1 MSISAVKIR
10 LVGIVQGVGF
20 RPFVYRLATRL
31 GLRGYVVNRGGAE
44 VEIFVEGDDDKINRF
59 MMLLEREKP
68 PPALFEEIF
77 IERSSPLNL
86 RDFRILKS
94 VYDRSRRSMIPPDVA
109 ICEECTRE
117 IKDPSS
123 RFYRYYWNS
132 CAWCGPRFSMIYR
145 TPYDRENTS
154 MRKYL
159 LCEKCRH
166 DYEDPDN
173 IRRFHAEG
181 ISCPICGV
189 RTYLYDNRGRKID
202 LREDL
207 VDFISKEILK
217 GSIVAI
223 KGVGGYHI
231 AALAS
236 RDDVVLELR
245 RRKKRPQKPFALMAK
260 DLDVV
265 KRLVYLNEKAE
276 KILRSPQRPIL
287 ILPKRDDAPV
297 SEYVAPEL
305 SSLGIM
311 LPYTGFQILL
321 LDKIPDGFLIMTS
334 GNIHGRPMCI
344 DLDCVLRE
352 LSEIVDY
359 IVEHDREIVH
369 RVDDSVIRFTD
380 EESVFLRRSRGY
392 APMWIKTSF
401 DIGEYVAVGA
411 ELQVAGA
418 VSFENKIIPTQFIGD
433 LDDPGNLQDLE
444 RELRWFIEI
453 YDIKPRAIV
462 MDMHPLYHNRDVA
475 KKLAE
480 IYETRLVEA
489 QHHHAH
495 ITSLMIEEGYEPD
508 EMSIG
513 VAIDGTGYGVN
524 GEIWGGEILLS
535 RYDRF
540 VRLGSLRPFN
550 LPGGDSSA
558 EYPVK
563 SLIGMMVLR
572 RYSLEEVIK
581 ILKTR
586 DLVKTLPYKE
596 EEAEITYWLSYKKK
610 GVETSSLGRT
620 LDGISAL
627 LGVCS
632 IRTYEGEP
640 PIKLESLA
648 DRGVYLRNIDLE
660 IPLLYQD
667 DRLMID
673 ASYVIE
679 YLINN
684 FSKNIDTKDLA
695 ATILYSIGRA
705 FGEAVI
711 KTVRGYR
718 ISRNEILVSGGAA
731 VNTHIIRGIREI
743 ARENDLLVK
752 INRKIPPGDGGIS
765 VGQIAIASSII
776 GSYD

>member
-1 MSISAVKIR
+1 
-10 LVGIVQGVGF
+10 
-20 RPFVYRLATRL
+20 
-31 GLRGYVVNRGGAE
+31 
-44 VEIFVEGDDDKINRF
+44 
-59 MMLLEREKP
+59 
-68 PPALFEEIF
+68 
-77 IERSSPLNL
+77 
-86 RDFRILKS
+86 
-94 VYDRSRRSMIPPDVA
+94 
-109 ICEECTRE
+109 
-117 IKDPSS
+117 
-123 RFYRYYWNS
+123 
-132 CAWCGPRFSMIYR
+132 
-145 TPYDRENTS
+145 
-154 MRKYL
+154 
-159 LCEKCRH
+159 
-166 DYEDPDN
+166 
-173 IRRFHAEG
+173 
-181 ISCPICGV
+181 
-189 RTYLYDNRGRKID
+189 
-202 LREDL
+202 
-207 VDFISKEILK
+207 
-217 GSIVAI
+217 
-223 KGVGGYHI
+223 
-231 AALAS
+231 
-236 RDDVVLELR
+236 
-245 RRKKRPQKPFALMAK
+245 
-260 DLDVV
+260 
-265 KRLVYLNEKAE
+265 
-276 KILRSPQRPIL
+276 
-287 ILPKRDDAPV
+287 
-297 SEYVAPEL
+297 
-305 SSLGIM
+305 
-311 LPYTGFQILL
+311 
-321 LDKIPDGFLIMTS
+321 
-334 GNIHGRPMCI
+334 MCI
-344 DLDCVLRE
+344 DLDRVLRE
-352 LSEIVDY
+352 LSEVVDY

-380 EESVFLRRSRGY
+380 EEPVFLRRSRGY

-480 IYETRLVEA
+480 MYETRLVEA

-495 ITSLMIEEGYEPD
+495 IASLMIEEGYEPD

-558 EYPVK
+558 EYSVK
-563 SLIGMMVLR
+563 SLIGMTVLR

-596 EEAEITYWLSYKKK
+596 EEAEITYWLSYNKK

-673 ASYVIE
+673 TSYVIE

-684 FSKNIDTKDLA
+684 LSKNIDTKDLA

-711 KTVRGYR
+711 KAVRGYR